1 MNLAA
6 DVARD
11 RGIIVAVGTVGMNI
25 QRGPGRYDAAYERKG
40 RDYPIGYARWT
51 ENRNMEAFLQ
61 LLADGKIDVRTLIT
75 QHSGQL
81 MLDDGHSQSMVASLT
96 SSASSDLIGQLSN
109 TRLAGGGYYSP
120 YVGAI
125 VDLAR
130 IMGNLRTATY
140 QYIPALALPKHDH
153 LNLKLNNPPSFRKP
167 KSVLV
172 VALPAVERAHLPLL
186 RAVDANQVFC
196 LAKPSLVLPVEGAPL
211 VFSTALAH
219 DFAIGVQ
226 TENGSSI
233 ELPAIADA
241 ARGGFVIDTHAL
253 ENSQLA
259 SRISGKLHG
268 FWGYQSFAGP
278 NFDLRSA
285 HATKWSVVAGIR
297 MHSSLAARIRCIY
310 SPTALPVSRTS
321 S

>member
-1 MNLAA
+1 
-6 DVARD
+6 
-11 RGIIVAVGTVGMNI
+11 
-25 QRGPGRYDAAYERKG
+25 
-40 RDYPIGYARWT
+40 
-51 ENRNMEAFLQ
+51 MEAFLQ

-96 SSASSDLIGQLSN
+96 SGASSDLIGQLSN

-172 VALPAVERAHLPLL
+172 VALPAVERAHLPRFGPCMRTRSFVWQSPLL
-186 RAVDANQVFC
+186 CCQS
-196 LAKPSLVLPVEGAPL
+196 K
-211 VFSTALAH
+211 AH
-219 DFAIGVQ
+219 
-226 TENGSSI
+226 
-233 ELPAIADA
+233 PWY
-241 ARGGFVIDTHAL
+241 
-253 ENSQLA
+253 SQ
-259 SRISGKLHG
+259 
-268 FWGYQSFAGP
+268 P
-278 NFDLRSA
+278 
-285 HATKWSVVAGIR
+285 
-297 MHSSLAARIRCIY
+297 
-310 SPTALPVSRTS
+310 P
-321 S
+321 